1 MNISIVY
8 DSKTGITKQ
17 AAEAMANSLQG
28 KGHQCAV
35 AAVQAADPVALKRA
49 DMLLLGCWISGLFII
64 LQKPSKPFRQFAGAL
79 PDLAG
84 KKVALFC
91 TYKLAVGSSL
101 KKMAEAVSARGGR
114 VAAEFKFRGPKPDA
128 AFEEFAAKL

>member
-8 DSKTGITKQ
+8 DSKTGITKK
-17 AAEAMANSLQG
+17 AAEAMANILKA
-28 KGHQCAV
+28 KGHQCSAV
-35 AAVQAADPVALKRA
+35 DVQAADPAALKRA
-49 DMLLLGCWISGLFII
+49 DMLFLGCWISGLFII
-64 LQKPSKPFRQFAGAL
+64 LQQPSKPFRQFARTL

-101 KKMAEAVSARGGR
+101 KKMAETVSSHGGR
-114 VAAEFKFRGPKPDA
+114 VAAIFKFRGPQPDA

>member
-1 MNISIVY
+1 MNISIIY

-17 AAEAMANSLQG
+17 AAESMASILKA

-35 AAVQAADPVALKRA
+35 ATVQAADPSALKKA
-49 DMLLLGCWISGLFII
+49 DMLFLGCWISGLFII
-64 LQKPSKPFRQFAGAL
+64 LQQPSKPFKQFAKTL

-91 TYKLAVGSSL
+91 TYKLAVGSSM
-101 KKMAEAVSARGGR
+101 KKMAEAVTGRGGQ
-114 VAAEFKFRGPKPDA
+114 VAAAFKFRGPKPDA
-128 AFEEFAAKL
+128 EFEAFAAKV